1 MYKYKFSW
9 ILILFVFIGLNV
21 QAKENLGITGKR
33 TNNYAKLSAG
43 CADATTQVDLDIN
56 NVRCRL
62 LGAGDFWWD
71 LDNDAKYE
79 IPKVDPT
86 TGAIPVSS
94 SFAGALW
101 IGGIDAGGQLKIAA
115 QTYRQSGNDFWPG
128 PLDADGTIE
137 EATCNAYDRH
147 WKINRTD
154 IDNFFE
160 TIIEYG
166 GVKPANYWM

>member
-79 IPKVDPT
+79 IPKV
-86 TGAIPVSS
+86 
-94 SFAGALW
+94 
-101 IGGIDAGGQLKIAA
+101 A
-115 QTYRQSGNDFWPG
+115 QW
-128 PLDADGTIE
+128 
-137 EATCNAYDRH
+137 
-147 WKINRTD
+147 
-154 IDNFFE
+154 
-160 TIIEYG
+160 
-166 GVKPANYWM
+166 